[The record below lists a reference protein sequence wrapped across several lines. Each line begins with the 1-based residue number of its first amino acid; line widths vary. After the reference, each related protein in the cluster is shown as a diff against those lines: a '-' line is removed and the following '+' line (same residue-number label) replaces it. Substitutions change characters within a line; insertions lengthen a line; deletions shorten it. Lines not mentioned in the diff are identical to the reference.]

1 MRHDTYAFA
10 IMKLTHLHLENF
22 RNYERLDFDFPDEPI
37 MVLNGEN
44 AQGKTSFLEAIYLL
58 ALTKSFRIT
67 DTDFLKQFGKSY
79 FRIMAKG
86 EAKNDKGH
94 SRDIQLEMGEM
105 AENSTK
111 IQSKR
116 TLKKNGVHISG
127 HDFIGHLKVVLF
139 RPEDLSMLTGEPA
152 LRRKYLNHILIQT
165 VPGYLRQLQIY
176 QKLLSQRNALLLQIK
191 QRNASPSALDPWD
204 QQLSEAGS
212 ALLTSRIELID
223 FLQNQLQKSQPQM
236 SDKDGNKNANKN
248 TSTIKID
255 YISFL
260 FPVLSFSPGKLSA
273 SKSTAS
279 HNATDSKSTASKML
293 TALNEARKKDIASC
307 HTSIGPH
314 RDDIKLQIKKND
326 QNGPITAAET
336 ATIAFH
342 QDGRF
347 QPIELASRG
356 ELRTC
361 LIALKAAEI
370 AWMEHKTGTTPL
382 ILLDDIFSELDT
394 AHKADLFTNILLPLA
409 EKTQIIMTVAEG
421 NPLPQAISAPAPSL
435 RATATVRKI
444 HAGSITAAS
453 K

>member
-1 MRHDTYAFA
+1 
-10 IMKLTHLHLENF
+10 MKLAHLHLENF

-165 VPGYLRQLQIY
+165 VPGYLKQLQIY

-212 ALLTSRIELID
+212 ALLTSRIELME
-223 FLQNQLQKSQPQM
+223 FLQNQLQAR
-236 SDKDGNKNANKN
+236 DKN
-248 TSTIKID
+248 TIKID

-336 ATIAFH
+336 ATTAFH